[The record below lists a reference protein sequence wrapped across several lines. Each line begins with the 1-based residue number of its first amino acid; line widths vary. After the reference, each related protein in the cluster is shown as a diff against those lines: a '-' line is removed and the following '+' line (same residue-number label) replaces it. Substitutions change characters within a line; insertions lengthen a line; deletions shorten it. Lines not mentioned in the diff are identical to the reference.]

1 MQWKLLRHWLIII
14 SMENKTPL
22 SPHIQIYKWH
32 ISSLVSISHR
42 ITGIINI
49 IAITFICLL
58 ASLLVF
64 GESNYKFINLFLSSL
79 IGKFLI
85 LGLTWSF
92 SFQILSEIRH
102 LIMDLGYGFEL
113 RMTKITGLIVIFG
126 SIILTVVFYLMGRN
140 FFWND

>member
-1 MQWKLLRHWLIII
+1 
-14 SMENKTPL
+14 MENKAPL

-49 IAITFICLL
+49 IAITLVCLL
-58 ASLLVF
+58 ASLLVL
-64 GESNYKFINLFLSSL
+64 GENNYKVIELFLSSQ
-79 IGKFLI
+79 IGKFII

-102 LIMDLGYGFEL
+102 LIICLLYTSDAADE
-113 RMTKITGLIVIFG
+113 
-126 SIILTVVFYLMGRN
+126 
-140 FFWND
+140 

>member
-1 MQWKLLRHWLIII
+1 
-14 SMENKTPL
+14 MENKTPL

-49 IAITFICLL
+49 IGISFICLL

-64 GESNYKFINLFLSSL
+64 GESNYEFINLFLSSL
-79 IGKFLI
+79 IGKFFI

-113 RMTKITGLIVIFG
+113 KTTKITGLLVIFG
-126 SIILTVVFYLMGRN
+126 SIILTIAFYLIGKN
-140 FFWND
+140 FF

>member
-1 MQWKLLRHWLIII
+1 
-14 SMENKTPL
+14 MENKTPL

-49 IAITFICLL
+49 IAISFICLL

-64 GESNYKFINLFLSSL
+64 SESNYEIINSFLSSS
-79 IGKFLI
+79 IGKFVI

-92 SFQILSEIRH
+92 SFQALSEIRH
-102 LIMDLGYGFEL
+102 LIMDLGYGFEIKTT
-113 RMTKITGLIVIFG
+113 RFTGLVVIFG
-126 SIILTVVFYLMGRN
+126 SIFFTVIFYLIGRN
-140 FFWND
+140 FF